1 MDNLTSDLVKKI
13 NQLSKWVNCEL
24 VGLAISLSMIIAGS
38 IIMFMNWRVG
48 HETAE
53 ELMYIDIGSVIFWVG
68 LLTTLLLI
76 ITIITTAA
84 NRKAQIAILT
94 KRSSQAVNMIRKP
107 NILAIVLVSIPVYI
121 IIVTLLVLLI
131 PTIH

>member
-1 MDNLTSDLVKKI
+1 MDNLTPDLVKKI

-76 ITIITTAA
+76 IAIITTAA
-84 NRKAQIAILT
+84 NRKAQIATLT

-107 NILAIVLVSIPVYI
+107 NILTIVLVSIPVYI

-131 PTIH
+131 PTTH

>member
-76 ITIITTAA
+76 IAIITTAA

>member
-24 VGLAISLSMIIAGS
+24 VGLVISLSMIIAGS

-76 ITIITTAA
+76 IAIITTAA
-84 NRKAQIAILT
+84 NRKAQIATLT

>member
-68 LLTTLLLI
+68 FLTTLLLI

-94 KRSSQAVNMIRKP
+94 KRSAQAVNMLRKP

>member
-76 ITIITTAA
+76 IVIITTAA
-84 NRKAQIAILT
+84 NRKAQIATLT

-131 PTIH
+131 PTTH

>member
-76 ITIITTAA
+76 IAIITTAA

-94 KRSSQAVNMIRKP
+94 KRSAQAVNMLRKP

>member
-24 VGLAISLSMIIAGS
+24 VGLAISLSMIITGS

-76 ITIITTAA
+76 IAIITTAA